1 MFLSNKK
8 IGFTMILKIIIIL
21 ILILV
26 GITIDSLL
34 IEPNMLRVKKYTLSD
49 DNLKGLK
56 IVFVSDFHITP
67 NGQKRFDKLINTIN
81 NEKPDIVLSTGD
93 FVGGYKDNETMP
105 IEDIAKNLT
114 KIKSKYG
121 IITVLGNHDW
131 DTDGIK
137 ITKTLEAN
145 NITVL
150 ANSNVKINTGDKG
163 IYIAGVEDLK
173 TRKPDI
179 DKALSNTE
187 NPTILLSHSP
197 DVFPSVPQKVNL
209 TLAGHLHGG
218 QIRLPFRG
226 AITVPS
232 RYGNRY
238 TTGKITED
246 DKTMIVTNGIGMS
259 ILPIRFNCP
268 PEIVV
273 ITFE

>member
-8 IGFTMILKIIIIL
+8 IGLPMTIKIIIL
-21 ILILV
+21 ILILL
-26 GITIDSLL
+26 ILAIDSLL

-49 DNLKGLK
+49 ANLKGIK

-67 NGQKRFDKLINTIN
+67 NGQKKFDKLIDKIN
-81 NEKPDIVLSTGD
+81 NENPDIVLSTGD
-93 FVGGYKDNETMP
+93 FVGGYKENETMP
-105 IEDIAKNLT
+105 IEEIAKNLT
-114 KIKSKYG
+114 KIKSKHG

-145 NITVL
+145 DISVL
-150 ANSNVKINTGDKG
+150 ANSSKKIDICGKE

-173 TRKPDI
+173 TKNPDI
-179 DKALSNTE
+179 DKALIGTNQ
-187 NPTILLSHSP
+187 PTILLTHSP
-197 DVFPSVPQKVNL
+197 DVFPNVPQEVNL

-218 QIRLPFRG
+218 QIRLPFWG

-232 RYGNRY
+232 KYGNRY
-238 TTGKITED
+238 TTGKILED
-246 DKTMIVTNGIGMS
+246 NKTMIVTNGIGMS

>member
-1 MFLSNKK
+1 
-8 IGFTMILKIIIIL
+8 MILKIIIIL
-21 ILILV
+21 ILILAGV
-26 GITIDSLL
+26 AIDSLL
-34 IEPNMLRVKKYTLSD
+34 IEPNMLRVKKYTLND
-49 DNLKGLK
+49 EDLKGLK
-56 IVFVSDFHITP
+56 VVFVSDFHITP
-67 NGQKRFDKLINTIN
+67 TGQKRFDKLINTIN
-81 NEKPDIVLSTGD
+81 NEKSDMVLSTGD

-137 ITKTLEAN
+137 ITKTLNAN

-150 ANSNVKINTGDKG
+150 ANSNVKINTGDKE

-218 QIRLPFRG
+218 QIRLPFWG

-232 RYGNRY
+232 KYGNRY

-246 DKTMIVTNGIGMS
+246 DKAMIVTNGIGMS

-273 ITFE
+273 INFE

>member
-1 MFLSNKK
+1 MA
-8 IGFTMILKIIIIL
+8 LKIIIIL

-26 GITIDSLL
+26 GVAIDSLL
-34 IEPNMLRVKKYTLSD
+34 IEPNILRVKKYPLPD
-49 DNLKGLK
+49 ANLKGLK

-67 NGQKRFDKLINTIN
+67 NGQKRFDKLINKIN

-105 IEDIAKNLT
+105 IEDIAQNLT

-145 NITVL
+145 NIKVL
-150 ANSNVKINTGDKG
+150 ANSNVKINTNNKE
-163 IYIAGVEDLK
+163 ISIAGVEDLK

-179 DKALSNTE
+179 DKALTNTN
-187 NPTILLSHSP
+187 NPTILLTHSP
-197 DVFPSVPQKVNL
+197 DVFPNVPQEVNL

-218 QIRLPFRG
+218 QIRLPFWG
-226 AITVPS
+226 ALTVPS
-232 RYGNRY
+232 KYGNKY
-238 TTGKITED
+238 TTGKITENG
-246 DKTMIVTNGIGMS
+246 KTMIVTNGIGMS

>member
-1 MFLSNKK
+1 MTIK
-8 IGFTMILKIIIIL
+8 IIIL
-21 ILILV
+21 ILILL
-26 GITIDSLL
+26 ILAIDSLL
-34 IEPNMLRVKKYTLSD
+34 IEPNMLRIKKYTLSD
-49 DNLKGLK
+49 ANLKGLK

-67 NGQKRFDKLINTIN
+67 NGQKKFDKLIDKIN
-81 NEKPDIVLSTGD
+81 NENPDIVLSTGD
-93 FVGGYKDNETMP
+93 FVGGYKENETMP
-105 IEDIAKNLT
+105 IEEIAKNLT
-114 KIKSKYG
+114 KIKSKHG

-145 NITVL
+145 DITVL
-150 ANSNVKINTGDKG
+150 ANSNKKIDIRGKE

-173 TRKPDI
+173 TKNPDI
-179 DKALSNTE
+179 DKALIGTKQ
-187 NPTILLSHSP
+187 PTILLTHSP
-197 DVFPSVPQKVNL
+197 DVFPNVPQEVNL

-218 QIRLPFRG
+218 QIRLPFWG

-232 RYGNRY
+232 KYGNRY
-238 TTGKITED
+238 TTGKILED
-246 DKTMIVTNGIGMS
+246 NKTMIVTNGIGMS